1 LDLNEIFLVCILFC
15 VGNKSEIFLLEFI
28 ALISVCIV
36 VAVAGPIFVLGEFP
50 SVQFTVWLFT
60 VLRPGPVSVQLS
72 RARVHSP
79 ETLPNRAAAFV
90 SLGLAP
96 SRISRRRQN
105 FRFPSPASALPAAL
119 LIFLAPPPSGL
130 GFPQPALGFRAA
142 FVPCSSTR
150 TRRQQS
156 PPAGIRSSA

>member
-1 LDLNEIFLVCILFC
+1 VLATNLRF
-15 VGNKSEIFLLEFI
+15 FLLEFI

-50 SVQFTVWLFT
+50 SEQFTVWLFT

-96 SRISRRRQN
+96 SRIARRRQN
-105 FRFPSPASALPAAL
+105 F
-119 LIFLAPPPSGL
+119 
-130 GFPQPALGFRAA
+130 
-142 FVPCSSTR
+142 
-150 TRRQQS
+150 
-156 PPAGIRSSA
+156 